1 MSFLKF
7 VYPFIK
13 TLPASTQTLSID
25 FFLILQFVL
34 CEALNLVTLAIVS
47 ASTDKFLD
55 GQFWGYGTRVW
66 NYHRMPPDQRATI
79 ANPMCSLFPTVTS

>member
-1 MSFLKF
+1 MKIQKDMINF
-7 VYPFIK
+7 P
-13 TLPASTQTLSID
+13 
-25 FFLILQFVL
+25 LIFQFVL
-34 CEALNLVTLAIVS
+34 CEALNLVSLVIVS
-47 ASTDKFLD
+47 ACTDKFLD